1 VGPFDDF
8 AINWGYRVIAAPTAE
23 AERTTL
29 HRWLTQQTGPFP
41 YRFASQQLASGDP
54 RNQTEDL
61 GDDPIKASTFSTMNY
76 KRVLPNLVAW
86 TSTPGEDYTELR
98 ELYEETVSRWFGNM
112 NHVATMLGGVEVD
125 LKTSEQTGAVYR
137 LVPKARQQAALA
149 FLASNVITTP
159 AWLSPAGIAQRIGP
173 SNLVSTRQAGVLTS
187 LLTPAR
193 LGRLAESEKYDAA
206 NAYPLAEY
214 MADLKRTVF
223 SGNAPDAGRR
233 GLQRVYVQRLES
245 LVSPPTT
252 PTGGPPGG
260 GGGGGG
266 AGARFTPF
274 VTAPVLAQSDLP
286 ALARLQLR
294 EIQRDARTAAVA
306 SAGTTSR
313 AHWSDIADRVTAIL
327 EPK

>member
-1 VGPFDDF
+1 
-8 AINWGYRVIAAPTAE
+8 
-23 AERTTL
+23 
-29 HRWLTQQTGPFP
+29 
-41 YRFASQQLASGDP
+41 
-54 RNQTEDL
+54 
-61 GDDPIKASTFSTMNY
+61 
-76 KRVLPNLVAW
+76 
-86 TSTPGEDYTELR
+86 
-98 ELYEETVSRWFGNM
+98 M

-137 LVPKARQQAALA
+137 VVPKARQQAALA
-149 FLASNVITTP
+149 FLSANVITTP
-159 AWLSPAGIAQRIGP
+159 AWLSPPGIAQRIGP
-173 SNLVSTRQAGVLTS
+173 SNVVSTRQAGVLTS

-233 GLQRVYVQRLES
+233 QLQRVYVQRLES

-252 PTGGPPGG
+252 PAGGPPGG